1 MSIIFIAC
9 SESVVVQLLERIFV
23 RPLGF
28 GQPVLVPGFGGALG
42 PQELVARVVSFG
54 SQGVHGRTEWGKVGY
69 STHLGMA
76 AGSDLRYC

>member
-1 MSIIFIAC
+1 MGLCIA
-9 SESVVVQLLERIFV
+9 VRLVQPLERIFV

-28 GQPVLVPGFGGALG
+28 GQPVLVPGLGGALG
-42 PQELVARVVSFG
+42 PQELMAGVVAFG
-54 SQGVHGRTEWGKVGY
+54 GQGVHGRTEWGQVGY